1 MPSIGVIWSDSIT
14 GQQHRMGY
22 LGDLPAGLAG
32 CAACSADCTARLAAQ
47 GIRAMI
53 LPSLSVT
60 LDATPCRTDVMM
72 SSAAFRILQG
82 KAQCLSAT
90 EDHDVP

>member
-1 MPSIGVIWSDSIT
+1 
-14 GQQHRMGY
+14 MGY

-47 GIRAMI
+47 GIRAII

-60 LDATPCRTDVMM
+60 LDATPCLTAPMI
-72 SSAAFRILQG
+72 SSAAFKILQG
-82 KAQCLSAT
+82 KDRALSDLKPALFHIPLHT
-90 EDHDVP
+90 YARLPVLLSN

>member
-1 MPSIGVIWSDSIT
+1 MKVIRSHSIT
-14 GQQHRMGY
+14 GWQHRVGY

-47 GIRAMI
+47 GMRAMI

-60 LDATPCRTDVMM
+60 LDASPCRTAPMI
-72 SSAAFRILQG
+72 SSAAFRILQD
-82 KAQCLSAT
+82 KDQASN
-90 EDHDVP
+90 E